1 MDLDVPDGV
10 YEPREDSRL
19 LRDALPQDLVGEA
32 VLDVG
37 TGSGV
42 IAVAAAERGA
52 EVVAVD
58 VNPTAVAA
66 ARANAER
73 ADVDADVRESDM
85 FAAVEERFDLVAC
98 NPPYVPGEEE
108 LGTDEEKAWRGGE
121 RGRAFIDRFIAE
133 VGAHVVDG
141 GTVLLLQSSRNGVE
155 ETVERF
161 AAEGFAAEVV
171 AEEKLPWERLVVIR
185 AVPEEK

>member
-19 LRDALPQDLVGEA
+19 LRDALPRDLEGKR
-32 VLDVG
+32 VLDIG

-42 IAVAAAERGA
+42 IAIAAAERGA

-58 VNPTAVAA
+58 VNPAAVEA
-66 ARANAER
+66 ARANAEG
-73 ADVDADVRESDM
+73 VEVEVRESDL

-98 NPPYVPGEEE
+98 NPPYVPGGEE

-121 RGRAFIDRFIAE
+121 DGRAFIDRFVAAVGEHVAE
-133 VGAHVVDG
+133 DG
-141 GTVLLLQSSRNGVE
+141 RVLLLQSSRNGVE
-155 ETVERF
+155 ETREAF

-171 AEEKLPWERLVVIR
+171 AEEKLPWERLVVIG
-185 AVPEEK
+185 AVPAGE